1 MCSSEESPGSIPEE
15 PPCQVFVYGTLRA
28 GGRFRP
34 LGDHLV
40 TSQVGGSIRGC
51 IYHFA
56 AEGSRGD
63 YPFIVEGDSLVRG
76 EVLGFSDWE
85 LAIELLDRIE
95 GAPHLYTRPTVSVLL
110 DDGSSLPAQCYF
122 IRPEAEQR
130 GLAIESGDWLLESEI
145 EEAE

>member
-1 MCSSEESPGSIPEE
+1 M
-15 PPCQVFVYGTLRA
+15 FVYGTLRV

-34 LGDHLV
+34 LVDHLV
-40 TSQVGGSIRGC
+40 ASQVGGSIRGC
-51 IYHFA
+51 MYHFA

-63 YPFIVEGDSLVRG
+63 YPFIVEGDSIVRG

-85 LAIELLDRIE
+85 LAIEVLDRIE
-95 GAPHLYTRPTVSVLL
+95 GAPHLYTRKIVSVIL
-110 DDGSSLPAQCYF
+110 DDGNSLRAQCYF

>member
-1 MCSSEESPGSIPEE
+1 MWISELDRPR
-15 PPCQVFVYGTLRA
+15 L
-28 GGRFRP
+28 RP
-34 LGDHLV
+34 LVDQLV
-40 TSQVGGSIRGC
+40 ASQVDGSIRGC
-51 IYHFA
+51 MYHFA

-63 YPFIVEGDSLVRG
+63 YPFIVEGDSIVRG

-85 LAIELLDRIE
+85 LAIEILDRIE
-95 GAPHLYTRPTVSVLL
+95 GAPHLYTRKIVSVILA
-110 DDGSSLPAQCYF
+110 DGTSLMAQCYF